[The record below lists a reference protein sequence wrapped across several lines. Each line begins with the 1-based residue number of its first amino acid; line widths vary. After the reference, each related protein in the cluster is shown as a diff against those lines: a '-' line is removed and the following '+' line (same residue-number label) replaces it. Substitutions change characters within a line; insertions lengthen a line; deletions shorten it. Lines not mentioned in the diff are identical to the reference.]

1 MSTEKDLWK
10 ATSCYFGE
18 RVEEGRVLAI
28 AAYVD
33 RRRIC
38 FLLNGKTI
46 GQWVP
51 EESLYGSVSSVKAEK
66 EAQKEAKDD
75 VNTLIQ
81 IVKEHKQIVETQSVN
96 IPEISFFLQTIIGGL
111 EFGAKLVVDPLS
123 FSYKVVLTNL
133 LEALPSL
140 VIAVK
145 NKILKEV
152 NEIWSRAWKERV
164 LTTLIK
170 GEQVNFSTS
179 KKIVEKLRID
189 YPDET
194 NHQLAERIVLEKA
207 VYTSITGFIQGLSRS
222 CGGQLPEEIS
232 DFIAGKKGFETLHQL
247 LNSRLVNFFDTNS
260 LLVEMI
266 YQISLIYGM
275 ESCEGDILV
284 ILCAAITKQS
294 ADRLEMAF
302 LIGSPFDVIIS
313 LLVTPVKNMSVFML
327 VGCMAIDYY
336 KAKKETGKMSI
347 DSLESLLSLQNQ
359 AFAYLTETL
368 SKSRELEQA
377 LANAISVEAVAVP
390 QLFSA
395 TS

>member
-1 MSTEKDLWK
+1 MSTQKDLWK

-28 AAYVD
+28 ATYVD

-51 EESLYGSVSSVKAEK
+51 EESLYGCVSSLKVEK

-75 VNTLIQ
+75 VNTLTQ
-81 IVKEHKQIVETQSVN
+81 IVKKHKQIVETQSVN
-96 IPEISFFLQTIIGGL
+96 IAEISTFIQTIIIGL
-111 EFGAKLVVDPLS
+111 ESGAKLVVDSLS
-123 FSYKVVLTNL
+123 FPYKVVISL
-133 LEALPSL
+133 LEALPL

-145 NKILKEV
+145 DKILKEV

-164 LTTLIK
+164 VTTLIQGK
-170 GEQVNFSTS
+170 TVQYSSS
-179 KKIVEKLRID
+179 KKIVDQLRID

-194 NHQLAERIVLEKA
+194 NHQLAERIVFEKA
-207 VYTSITGFIQGLSRS
+207 VYTSITGLIQGLSRS
-222 CGGQLPEEIS
+222 CAGKLPEAIS
-232 DFIAGKKGFETLHQL
+232 DFIAGNKEFETLHQL

-275 ESCEGDILV
+275 ESGEGDILV
-284 ILCAAITKQS
+284 ILGAAITKPI
-294 ADRLEMAF
+294 ADFLEMQF
-302 LIGSPFDVIIS
+302 LIGSVSDINP
-313 LLVTPVKNMSVFML
+313 LVPPLKNILVFME
-327 VGCMAIDYY
+327 VGYTAINYY
-336 KAKKETGKMSI
+336 KAQKETGKMPI
-347 DSLESLLSLQNQ
+347 DSLEALLSLENQ
-359 AFAYLTETL
+359 AFAYLKETS
-368 SKSRELEQA
+368 SKGPELEQA

-390 QLFSA
+390 QLLSA

>member
-28 AAYVD
+28 ATYVD

-46 GQWVP
+46 GQWVA
-51 EESLYGSVSSVKAEK
+51 EESLYGSVSSFKVEK

-75 VNTLIQ
+75 VNTLIE

-96 IPEISFFLQTIIGGL
+96 IPDISFFLETIISGL
-111 EFGAKLVVDPLS
+111 EFGAKLVVEPLS
-123 FSYKVVLTNL
+123 FSYKVVISNL
-133 LEALPSL
+133 LGALPL

-145 NKILKEV
+145 DKILKEV
-152 NEIWSRAWKERV
+152 NEIWSRAWQERV
-164 LTTLIK
+164 FTTLIQ
-170 GEQVNFSTS
+170 GEKLHYSSS
-179 KKIVEKLRID
+179 KKIVDQLRID

-207 VYTSITGFIQGLSRS
+207 VYTSMTGFIQGLMRS
-222 CGGQLPEEIS
+222 CAGKLPEAIS

-247 LNSRLVNFFDTNS
+247 LNSRFVNFFDTNS

-275 ESCEGDILV
+275 ESGEGDILV
-284 ILCAAITKQS
+284 ILNAVFTKQS
-294 ADRLEMAF
+294 ADLLEMAF
-302 LIGSPFDVIIS
+302 LISSPHVIIS
-313 LLVTPVKNMSVFML
+313 LLVTPVINMSVFML
-327 VGCMAIDYY
+327 VGRMAIDCY
-336 KAKKETGKMSI
+336 KAKKETGKMPI
-347 DSLESLLSLQNQ
+347 DSLEALLSLQNQ

-368 SKSRELEQA
+368 SKGPELEQA

>member
-1 MSTEKDLWK
+1 MSTQKDLWK

-28 AAYVD
+28 ATYVD

-38 FLLNGKTI
+38 FLLKGKTI

-51 EESLYGSVSSVKAEK
+51 EESLYGCVSSLKVEK

-75 VNTLIQ
+75 VNTLTQ

-96 IPEISFFLQTIIGGL
+96 IAEISTFIQTIIIGL
-111 EFGAKLVVDPLS
+111 ESGAKLVVDSLS
-123 FSYKVVLTNL
+123 FPYKVVISL
-133 LEALPSL
+133 LEALPL

-145 NKILKEV
+145 DKILKEV

-164 LTTLIK
+164 VTTLIQGK
-170 GEQVNFSTS
+170 TVQYSSS
-179 KKIVEKLRID
+179 KKIVDQLRID

-194 NHQLAERIVLEKA
+194 NHQLAERIVFEKA
-207 VYTSITGFIQGLSRS
+207 VYTSITGLIQGLSRS
-222 CGGQLPEEIS
+222 CAGKLPEAIS
-232 DFIAGKKGFETLHQL
+232 DFIAGNKEFETLHQL

-275 ESCEGDILV
+275 ESGEGDILV
-284 ILCAAITKQS
+284 ILGAAITKPI
-294 ADRLEMAF
+294 ADFLEMQF
-302 LIGSPFDVIIS
+302 LIGSVSDINP
-313 LLVTPVKNMSVFML
+313 LVPPLKNILVFME
-327 VGCMAIDYY
+327 VGYTAINYY
-336 KAKKETGKMSI
+336 KAQKETGKMPI
-347 DSLESLLSLQNQ
+347 DSLEALLSLENQ
-359 AFAYLTETL
+359 AFAYLKETS
-368 SKSRELEQA
+368 SKGPELEQA

-390 QLFSA
+390 QLLSA

>member
-1 MSTEKDLWK
+1 MSTQKDLWK

-28 AAYVD
+28 ATYVD

-51 EESLYGSVSSVKAEK
+51 EESLYGCVSSLKVEK

-75 VNTLIQ
+75 VNTLTQ

-96 IPEISFFLQTIIGGL
+96 IAEISTFIQTIIIGL
-111 EFGAKLVVDPLS
+111 ESGAKLVVDSLS
-123 FSYKVVLTNL
+123 FPYKVVISL
-133 LEALPSL
+133 LEALPL

-145 NKILKEV
+145 DKILKEV

-164 LTTLIK
+164 VTTLIQGK
-170 GEQVNFSTS
+170 TVQYSSS
-179 KKIVEKLRID
+179 KKIVDQLRID

-194 NHQLAERIVLEKA
+194 NHQLAERIVFEKA
-207 VYTSITGFIQGLSRS
+207 VYTSITGLIQGLSRS
-222 CGGQLPEEIS
+222 CAGKLPEAIS
-232 DFIAGKKGFETLHQL
+232 DFIAGNKEFETLHQL

-275 ESCEGDILV
+275 ESGEGDILV
-284 ILCAAITKQS
+284 ILGAAITKPI
-294 ADRLEMAF
+294 ADFLEMQF
-302 LIGSPFDVIIS
+302 LIGSVSDINP
-313 LLVTPVKNMSVFML
+313 LVPPLKNILVFME
-327 VGCMAIDYY
+327 VGYTAINYY
-336 KAKKETGKMSI
+336 KAQKETGKMPI
-347 DSLESLLSLQNQ
+347 DSLEALLSLENQ
-359 AFAYLTETL
+359 AFAYLKETS
-368 SKSRELEQA
+368 SKGPELEQA

-390 QLFSA
+390 QLLSA

>member
-1 MSTEKDLWK
+1 MSTQKDLWK

-18 RVEEGRVLAI
+18 RVEEGRVIAI
-28 AAYVD
+28 ATYVD

-38 FLLNGKTI
+38 FLLNGKTM

-51 EESLYGSVSSVKAEK
+51 EESLYGSVSSLKVEK
-66 EAQKEAKDD
+66 ETQKEVKDD

-81 IVKEHKQIVETQSVN
+81 IVEHDKQIIETQSVN
-96 IPEISFFLQTIIGGL
+96 IADISTFLQTIISGL

-123 FSYKVVLTNL
+123 FPYKVVISL
-133 LEALPSL
+133 LEAIPRL
-140 VIAVK
+140 VITVK
-145 NKILKEV
+145 DEILKTVEL
-152 NEIWSRAWKERV
+152 WSKVWKERV

-170 GEQVNFSTS
+170 GEKVHYSSS
-179 KKIVEKLRID
+179 KKIVDQLRID

-194 NHQLAERIVLEKA
+194 NHQLAGRLVLEKA

-222 CGGQLPEEIS
+222 CAGKLPEEIS
-232 DFIAGKKGFETLHQL
+232 DFIAGNKGFETLHQL

-275 ESCEGDILV
+275 ESGEGDILV
-284 ILCAAITKQS
+284 ILCAAITKPS
-294 ADRLEMAF
+294 ADFLGMQF
-302 LIGSPFDVIIS
+302 LIGSPSDINP
-313 LLVTPVKNMSVFML
+313 LVPPVKNMLVFMA
-327 VGCMAIDYY
+327 VGYTAINYY
-336 KAKKETGKMSI
+336 KAKKETGKMPI
-347 DSLESLLSLQNQ
+347 GSLEALLSLENQ
-359 AFAYLTETL
+359 AFAYLTETS
-368 SKSRELEQA
+368 SKGPELEQA

>member
-18 RVEEGRVLAI
+18 RVEEGQVLAI
-28 AAYVD
+28 ATYVD

-51 EESLYGSVSSVKAEK
+51 EESLYGSVSSFKVEK

-75 VNTLIQ
+75 VNTLTE

-96 IPEISFFLQTIIGGL
+96 IADISIFIQTIISGL

-123 FSYKVVLTNL
+123 FPYKVVVSL
-133 LEALPSL
+133 LEAIPQLGIS
-140 VIAVK
+140 VK
-145 NKILKEV
+145 DEILKTVEL
-152 NEIWSRAWKERV
+152 WSKVWKERV

-170 GEQVNFSTS
+170 GEKVHFSTS
-179 KKIVEKLRID
+179 NKIVDQLRID

-194 NHQLAERIVLEKA
+194 NYQLAGRLVLEKA

-222 CGGQLPEEIS
+222 CAGKLPQEIS
-232 DFIAGKKGFETLHQL
+232 DFIAGNKGFETLHQL

-275 ESCEGDILV
+275 ESGEGDILF
-284 ILCAAITKQS
+284 ILGAAFTKQM
-294 ADRLEMAF
+294 ADRLEMAV
-302 LIGSPFDVIIS
+302 LIGSPDVRIS
-313 LLVTPVKNMSVFML
+313 LLVTPLKNLSVFML
-327 VGCMAIDYY
+327 VGGMAIDYY
-336 KAKKETGKMSI
+336 KAKKETGKMPI
-347 DSLESLLSLQNQ
+347 DSLEALLSLQNQ

-368 SKSRELEQA
+368 SKGPELEQA

>member
-1 MSTEKDLWK
+1 MSTQKDLWK

-28 AAYVD
+28 ATYVD

-51 EESLYGSVSSVKAEK
+51 EESLYGYVSSLKNEK

-75 VNTLIQ
+75 VNTLTQ
-81 IVKEHKQIVETQSVN
+81 IVKEHKQIVENQSVN
-96 IPEISFFLQTIIGGL
+96 IAEISTFLQTIISRL
-111 EFGAKLVVDPLS
+111 ESGAKIVVDSIS
-123 FSYKVVLTNL
+123 FPYKVVVSL
-133 LEALPSL
+133 LEALPL

-145 NKILKEV
+145 DKILKEV

-164 LTTLIK
+164 VTTLIQGK
-170 GEQVNFSTS
+170 KVHYSTS
-179 KKIVEKLRID
+179 KKIVDQLRID

-194 NHQLAERIVLEKA
+194 NHQLAERIVFEKA
-207 VYTSITGFIQGLSRS
+207 VYTSITGLIQGLGRS
-222 CGGQLPEEIS
+222 AAGKLLEAIN
-232 DFIAGKKGFETLHQL
+232 FIAGNKGFETLHQL

-260 LLVEMI
+260 LLIEMI

-275 ESCEGDILV
+275 ESGEGDILV
-284 ILCAAITKQS
+284 ILGAAITKPI
-294 ADRLEMAF
+294 ADFLEMQF
-302 LIGSPFDVIIS
+302 LIGSVSDINP
-313 LLVTPVKNMSVFML
+313 LVPPVKNMLVFMA
-327 VGCMAIDYY
+327 VGYTAINYY
-336 KAKKETGKMSI
+336 KAKKETGKMPI
-347 DSLESLLSLQNQ
+347 DSLEALLSLENE
-359 AFAYLTETL
+359 AFAYLTATS
-368 SKSRELEQA
+368 SKGPELEQA

-395 TS
+395 KS

>member
-1 MSTEKDLWK
+1 MSTQKDLWK

-28 AAYVD
+28 ATYVD

-51 EESLYGSVSSVKAEK
+51 EESLYGCVSSLKVEK

-75 VNTLIQ
+75 VNTLTQ
-81 IVKEHKQIVETQSVN
+81 IVKDHKQIVETQSVN
-96 IPEISFFLQTIIGGL
+96 IAEISIFIQTIIIGL
-111 EFGAKLVVDPLS
+111 ESGAKLVVDSLS
-123 FSYKVVLTNL
+123 FPYKVVISL
-133 LEALPSL
+133 LEALPL

-145 NKILKEV
+145 DKILKEV

-164 LTTLIK
+164 VTTLIQGK
-170 GEQVNFSTS
+170 TVQYSSS
-179 KKIVEKLRID
+179 KKIVDQLRID

-194 NHQLAERIVLEKA
+194 NHQLAERIVFEKA
-207 VYTSITGFIQGLSRS
+207 VYTSITGLIQGLSRS
-222 CGGQLPEEIS
+222 CAGKLPEAIS
-232 DFIAGKKGFETLHQL
+232 DFIAGNKEFETLHQL

-275 ESCEGDILV
+275 ESGEGDILV
-284 ILCAAITKQS
+284 ILGAAITKPI
-294 ADRLEMAF
+294 ADFLEMQF
-302 LIGSPFDVIIS
+302 LIGSVSDINP
-313 LLVTPVKNMSVFML
+313 LVPPLKNILVFME
-327 VGCMAIDYY
+327 VGYTAINYY
-336 KAKKETGKMSI
+336 KAQKETGKMPI
-347 DSLESLLSLQNQ
+347 DSLEALLSLENQ
-359 AFAYLTETL
+359 AFAYLKETS
-368 SKSRELEQA
+368 SKGPELEQA

-390 QLFSA
+390 QLLSA

>member
-28 AAYVD
+28 ATYVD

-51 EESLYGSVSSVKAEK
+51 EESLYGSASSVKAEK
-66 EAQKEAKDD
+66 ETQKEAKDD
-75 VNTLIQ
+75 VNTLTE
-81 IVKEHKQIVETQSVN
+81 IVKEHKEIVKTQGVN
-96 IPEISFFLQTIIGGL
+96 IAILLQTIINGL
-111 EFGAKLVVDPLS
+111 EFGAKLVVDSKSS
-123 FSYKVVLTNL
+123 FHKVVISL
-133 LEALPSL
+133 LEAIPL

-164 LTTLIK
+164 VTTLIQGK
-170 GEQVNFSTS
+170 TVHYSSS
-179 KKIVEKLRID
+179 KKIVDQLRID

-194 NHQLAERIVLEKA
+194 NHQLAERIVFEKA
-207 VYTSITGFIQGLSRS
+207 VYTSMTGFIQGLIRS
-222 CGGQLPEEIS
+222 CAGKLPEAIS
-232 DFIAGKKGFETLHQL
+232 DFIAGNKGFETLHQL

-275 ESCEGDILV
+275 ESGEGDILV
-284 ILCAAITKQS
+284 ILGASFTKEI
-294 ADRLEMAF
+294 ADFLEMRF
-302 LIGSPFDVIIS
+302 LIGSVSDINP
-313 LLVTPVKNMSVFML
+313 LVPPVKNILVFMA
-327 VGCMAIDYY
+327 VGHSAINYY
-336 KAKKETGKMSI
+336 KAKKETGKMPI
-347 DSLESLLSLQNQ
+347 DSLEALLSLENQ
-359 AFAYLTETL
+359 AFVYLKETS
-368 SKSRELEQA
+368 SKGPELEQA

>member
-1 MSTEKDLWK
+1 MSTQKDLWK
-10 ATSCYFGE
+10 ATSCYLGD

-28 AAYVD
+28 ATYVD

-51 EESLYGSVSSVKAEK
+51 EESVYGCVSSLKVEK

-75 VNTLIQ
+75 VNTLTQ
-81 IVKEHKQIVETQSVN
+81 IVKEHKQIVETESVN
-96 IPEISFFLQTIIGGL
+96 IAEISTFLQTIIIGL
-111 EFGAKLVVDPLS
+111 ESGAKLVVDSLS
-123 FSYKVVLTNL
+123 FPYKVVISL
-133 LEALPSL
+133 LEALPL

-145 NKILKEV
+145 EKILKEV

-164 LTTLIK
+164 VTTLIQGK
-170 GEQVNFSTS
+170 TVQYSSS
-179 KKIVEKLRID
+179 KKIVDQLRID

-194 NHQLAERIVLEKA
+194 NHQLAERIVFEKA
-207 VYTSITGFIQGLSRS
+207 VYTSITGLIQGLNRS
-222 CGGQLPEEIS
+222 CAGKLPEAIS
-232 DFIAGKKGFETLHQL
+232 DFIAGNKEFETLHQL

-275 ESCEGDILV
+275 ESGEGDILV
-284 ILCAAITKQS
+284 ILGAAITKPI
-294 ADRLEMAF
+294 ADFLEMQF
-302 LIGSPFDVIIS
+302 LIGSVSDINP
-313 LLVTPVKNMSVFML
+313 LVPPLKNILVFME
-327 VGCMAIDYY
+327 VGYTAINYY
-336 KAKKETGKMSI
+336 KAQKETGKMPI
-347 DSLESLLSLQNQ
+347 DSLEALLLLENQ
-359 AFAYLTETL
+359 AFAYLKETS
-368 SKSRELEQA
+368 SKSPELEQA

-390 QLFSA
+390 QLLSA

>member
-28 AAYVD
+28 ATYVD

-51 EESLYGSVSSVKAEK
+51 EESLYGSASSVKAEK
-66 EAQKEAKDD
+66 ETQKEAKDD

-81 IVKEHKQIVETQSVN
+81 IIEHDKQIVETQSVN
-96 IPEISFFLQTIIGGL
+96 IADISTFLQTIISGL

-123 FSYKVVLTNL
+123 LPYKVVISL
-133 LEALPSL
+133 LEAIPRL

-145 NKILKEV
+145 DEILKTVEL
-152 NEIWSRAWKERV
+152 WSKVWKERV

-170 GEQVNFSTS
+170 GEKVHYSSS
-179 KKIVEKLRID
+179 KKIVDQLRID

-194 NHQLAERIVLEKA
+194 NHQLAGRLVLEKA

-222 CGGQLPEEIS
+222 CAGKLPEEIS
-232 DFIAGKKGFETLHQL
+232 DFIAGNKGFETLHQL

-275 ESCEGDILV
+275 ESGEGDILV
-284 ILCAAITKQS
+284 ILGASFTKEI
-294 ADRLEMAF
+294 ADFLEMRF
-302 LIGSPFDVIIS
+302 LIGSVSDINP
-313 LLVTPVKNMSVFML
+313 LVPPVKNILVFMA
-327 VGCMAIDYY
+327 VGHSAINYY
-336 KAKKETGKMSI
+336 KAKKETGKMPI
-347 DSLESLLSLQNQ
+347 DSLEAFLSLENQ
-359 AFAYLTETL
+359 AFVYLKETS
-368 SKSRELEQA
+368 SKGPELEQA

>member
-1 MSTEKDLWK
+1 MSTQKDLWK

-18 RVEEGRVLAI
+18 RVEEGQVLAI
-28 AAYVD
+28 ATYVD

-51 EESLYGSVSSVKAEK
+51 EESLYGYVSSLKNEK

-81 IVKEHKQIVETQSVN
+81 IVKEHKEIVETQSVN
-96 IPEISFFLQTIIGGL
+96 NIAEISTFLQIIIIGL
-111 EFGAKLVVDPLS
+111 EFGAKLVVAPLS
-123 FSYKVVLTNL
+123 LPYKVVISL
-133 LEALPSL
+133 LEAIPTL

-145 NKILKEV
+145 DEILKTVEL
-152 NEIWSRAWKERV
+152 WSKAWKERV

-170 GEQVNFSTS
+170 GEKVHFSTS
-179 KKIVEKLRID
+179 KKIVDQLRID

-194 NHQLAERIVLEKA
+194 NHQLAGRLVLEKT

-222 CGGQLPEEIS
+222 CAGKLPEAIS
-232 DFIAGKKGFETLHQL
+232 DFIAGNKGLETLHQL
-247 LNSRLVNFFDTNS
+247 LNSPLVNFFDTNS

-275 ESCEGDILV
+275 ESGEGDILV
-284 ILCAAITKQS
+284 ILCAAITKPI
-294 ADRLEMAF
+294 ADLLEMPF
-302 LIGSPFDVIIS
+302 LIGSVSDINP
-313 LLVTPVKNMSVFML
+313 LVSPVKNMLLFSA
-327 VGCMAIDYY
+327 VGHSAINYY
-336 KAKKETGKMSI
+336 KAKKETGKMPI
-347 DSLESLLSLQNQ
+347 DSLEALLSLENQ
-359 AFAYLTETL
+359 AFAYLKETS
-368 SKSRELEQA
+368 SKGPELEQA

>member
-1 MSTEKDLWK
+1 MSTQQDLWK
-10 ATSCYFGE
+10 ATSCYFGD
-18 RVEEGRVLAI
+18 RVEEGQVLAI
-28 AAYVD
+28 ATYVD

-38 FLLNGKTI
+38 FLLKGKTI

-51 EESLYGSVSSVKAEK
+51 EESLYGSVSSFKVEK

-81 IVKEHKQIVETQSVN
+81 IVEDDKQIVETQSVN
-96 IPEISFFLQTIIGGL
+96 IPDISFFLQTIIGGL

-123 FSYKVVLTNL
+123 FSYKVVVSL
-133 LEALPSL
+133 LETIPRL

-145 NKILKEV
+145 DEILKTVEL
-152 NEIWSRAWKERV
+152 WSKVWKQRV
-164 LTTLIK
+164 FTTLIE
-170 GEQVNFSTS
+170 GEKVHYSSS
-179 KKIVEKLRID
+179 KKIVDQLRID

-222 CGGQLPEEIS
+222 CAGKLPEAIS
-232 DFIAGKKGFETLHQL
+232 DFIAGNKGFETLHQL

-266 YQISLIYGM
+266 YQISLIYGI
-275 ESCEGDILV
+275 ESGEGDILV
-284 ILCAAITKQS
+284 ILGAAFTKQMV
-294 ADRLEMAF
+294 DFLGMQF
-302 LIGSPFDVIIS
+302 LIGSPSDINP
-313 LLVTPVKNMSVFML
+313 LVPPVKNMLVFMA
-327 VGCMAIDYY
+327 VGYTAINYY
-336 KAKKETGKMSI
+336 KAKKETGKMPI
-347 DSLESLLSLQNQ
+347 GSLEALLSLENQ
-359 AFAYLTETL
+359 AFAYLTEAS
-368 SKSRELEQA
+368 SKGPELEQA

-395 TS
+395 KS

>member
-1 MSTEKDLWK
+1 MSTQQDLWK

-28 AAYVD
+28 ATYVD

-51 EESLYGSVSSVKAEK
+51 EESLYGSVSSLKSEKAAQE
-66 EAQKEAKDD
+66 EANDD

-81 IVKEHKQIVETQSVN
+81 IVKEHKQIVETKSVN
-96 IPEISFFLQTIIGGL
+96 IAEISTFLQTIIIGL
-111 EFGAKLVVDPLS
+111 ESGAKLVVDSIS
-123 FSYKVVLTNL
+123 FPYKVVISL
-133 LEALPSL
+133 LEALPL

-145 NKILKEV
+145 DKILKEV

-164 LTTLIK
+164 FTTLQGK
-170 GEQVNFSTS
+170 KVHFSTS
-179 KKIVEKLRID
+179 KKIVDQLRID

-194 NHQLAERIVLEKA
+194 NHQLAERIVFEKA
-207 VYTSITGFIQGLSRS
+207 VYTSITGLIQGLGRS
-222 CGGQLPEEIS
+222 GAGKLPEAIS

-275 ESCEGDILV
+275 ESSEGDILV
-284 ILCAAITKQS
+284 ILGAAITKPI
-294 ADRLEMAF
+294 ADFLEMQF
-302 LIGSPFDVIIS
+302 LIGSVSDINP
-313 LLVTPVKNMSVFML
+313 LVPAVKNMLVFMA
-327 VGCMAIDYY
+327 VGYTAINYY
-336 KAKKETGKMSI
+336 KAQKETGKMPI
-347 DSLESLLSLQNQ
+347 GSLEALFSLQNQ
-359 AFAYLTETL
+359 AFAYLTETS
-368 SKSRELEQA
+368 SKGPELEQA

-395 TS
+395 KS

>member
-1 MSTEKDLWK
+1 MSTQKDLWK

-28 AAYVD
+28 ATYVD

-51 EESLYGSVSSVKAEK
+51 EESLYGCVSSLKVEK

-75 VNTLIQ
+75 VNTLTQ
-81 IVKEHKQIVETQSVN
+81 IVKEHKQIVENQSVN
-96 IPEISFFLQTIIGGL
+96 IAEISTFLQTIIIGL
-111 EFGAKLVVDPLS
+111 ESGAKLVVDSLS
-123 FSYKVVLTNL
+123 FPYKVVISL
-133 LEALPSL
+133 LEALPL

-145 NKILKEV
+145 DKILKEV

-164 LTTLIK
+164 VTTLIQGK
-170 GEQVNFSTS
+170 TVQYSSS
-179 KKIVEKLRID
+179 KKIVDQLRID

-194 NHQLAERIVLEKA
+194 NHQLAERIVFEKA
-207 VYTSITGFIQGLSRS
+207 VYTSITGLIQGLSRS
-222 CGGQLPEEIS
+222 CAGKLPEAIS
-232 DFIAGKKGFETLHQL
+232 DFIAGNKEFETLHQL

-275 ESCEGDILV
+275 ESGEGDILV
-284 ILCAAITKQS
+284 ILGAAITKPI
-294 ADRLEMAF
+294 ADFLEMQF
-302 LIGSPFDVIIS
+302 LIGSVSDINP
-313 LLVTPVKNMSVFML
+313 LVPPLKNILVFME
-327 VGCMAIDYY
+327 VGYTAINYY
-336 KAKKETGKMSI
+336 KAQKETGKMPI
-347 DSLESLLSLQNQ
+347 DSLEALLSLENQ
-359 AFAYLTETL
+359 AFAYLKETS
-368 SKSRELEQA
+368 SKGPELEQA

-390 QLFSA
+390 QLLSA

>member
-28 AAYVD
+28 ATYVD

-51 EESLYGSVSSVKAEK
+51 EESLYGSASSVKAEK
-66 EAQKEAKDD
+66 ETQKEAKDD
-75 VNTLIQ
+75 VNTLTE
-81 IVKEHKQIVETQSVN
+81 IVKEHKEIVKTQGVN
-96 IPEISFFLQTIIGGL
+96 IAILLQTIINGL
-111 EFGAKLVVDPLS
+111 EFGAKLVVDSISS
-123 FSYKVVLTNL
+123 FHKVVISL
-133 LEALPSL
+133 LEAIPL

-164 LTTLIK
+164 VTTLIQGK
-170 GEQVNFSTS
+170 TVHYSSS
-179 KKIVEKLRID
+179 KKIVDQLRID

-194 NHQLAERIVLEKA
+194 NHQLAGRLVLEKA
-207 VYTSITGFIQGLSRS
+207 VYTSMTGFIQGLSRS
-222 CGGQLPEEIS
+222 CAGKLPEAIS
-232 DFIAGKKGFETLHQL
+232 DFIAGNKGFETLHQL

-275 ESCEGDILV
+275 ESGEGDILV
-284 ILCAAITKQS
+284 ILCAAITKPS
-294 ADRLEMAF
+294 ADFLGMQF
-302 LIGSPFDVIIS
+302 LIGSPSDINP
-313 LLVTPVKNMSVFML
+313 LVPPVKNMLVFMA
-327 VGCMAIDYY
+327 VGYTAINYY
-336 KAKKETGKMSI
+336 KAKKETGKMPI
-347 DSLESLLSLQNQ
+347 DSLEALLSLENQ
-359 AFAYLTETL
+359 AFVYLKETS
-368 SKSRELEQA
+368 SKGPELEQA